1 MTTSRS
7 HEFQGLKDTA
17 FCQPKDLVR
26 RNYEPQDPTVETQ
39 MPITMSIGF
48 TAYGLRTAAY
58 VHMGLHMV
66 CGTVRTGC
74 ISRRCRLRIPVPGT
88 SFSARTISTSSSHLQ
103 MSAYMRIRVC
113 SARADVICSARGA
126 AGRPLRAPAANNVP
140 RKDNRERCDD
150 DRKLEIAGKPLDG
163 TG

>member
-1 MTTSRS
+1 
-7 HEFQGLKDTA
+7 
-17 FCQPKDLVR
+17 
-26 RNYEPQDPTVETQ
+26 
-39 MPITMSIGF
+39 MSICF

-66 CGTVRTGC
+66 CIYAHTRMQC
-74 ISRRCRLRIPVPGT
+74 ACN
-88 SFSARTISTSSSHLQ
+88 
-103 MSAYMRIRVC
+103 
-113 SARADVICSARGA
+113 VICSARGA
-126 AGRPLRAPAANNVP
+126 AGRPLRARAANNVP

>member
-1 MTTSRS
+1 MCIW
-7 HEFQGLKDTA
+7 GCIWCAAL
-17 FCQPKDLVR
+17 CVP
-26 RNYEPQDPTVETQ
+26 
-39 MPITMSIGF
+39 
-48 TAYGLRTAAY
+48 AAY
-58 VHMGLHMV
+58 PEDADW
-66 CGTVRTGC
+66 
-74 ISRRCRLRIPVPGT
+74 RIPVPGT
-88 SFSARTISTSSSHLQ
+88 SFSARTRTISTSSSHLQ

>member
-1 MTTSRS
+1 
-7 HEFQGLKDTA
+7 
-17 FCQPKDLVR
+17 
-26 RNYEPQDPTVETQ
+26 
-39 MPITMSIGF
+39 MSIGF

-113 SARADVICSARGA
+113 SARADVICNARGA